1 MARKRVGPV
10 ISGTPSKG
18 SVGSFKGPGKT
29 GSTKRVQQRK
39 KTTTARVAKKTT
51 PRKTSVKKTIAKKT
65 TPKKLPGKL
74 GKVAALGT
82 ALGAG
87 ALALMRRK
95 DPTFGEAFK

>member
-1 MARKRVGPV
+1 MTSRIEFITRGVKIMARKRVGPV

-51 PRKTSVKKTIAKKT
+51 PRKTSVKKQ
-65 TPKKLPGKL
+65 
-74 GKVAALGT
+74 
-82 ALGAG
+82 
-87 ALALMRRK
+87 
-95 DPTFGEAFK
+95 